1 MSIENQVQLLEKTYQ
16 LHQSLLEISKQ
27 KEQLIKD
34 NNIDGMRQVLMDER
48 KHVKAIQQLE
58 EKRVIATSG
67 WFRTYAPEAE
77 EQTIQ
82 QVIDHLQNNEEKEQL
97 QAIYENFI
105 YVLADLKIKKN

>member
-48 KHVKAIQQLE
+48 KHVKAIQPLE
-58 EKRVIATSG
+58 EKRVITTSG
-67 WFRTYAPEAE
+67 GRANDPASDRPFAKQRRKRTASS
-77 EQTIQ
+77 
-82 QVIDHLQNNEEKEQL
+82 
-97 QAIYENFI
+97 
-105 YVLADLKIKKN
+105 DL